1 MSEDQLSAQSLL
13 TRMVLSDTEGK
24 EVREAS
30 DIITTFLMH
39 GRLTEDPEESL
50 ESLFLASEILKNQDP
65 SLLSPQSFQ
74 KIERLERLKGFADTM
89 DSKTLMKKLFDY
101 TLHPETY
108 GSDENFFDALEAL

>member
-65 SLLSPQSFQ
+65 SLLSPQNSQ
-74 KIERLERLKGFADTM
+74 KIESLERLKGFADTM
-89 DSKTLMKKLFDY
+89 DSESLMKKLFDY

-108 GSDENFFDALEAL
+108 GSDENFFNALESL

>member
-39 GRLTEDPEESL
+39 GLLTEDPEESL
-50 ESLFLASEILKNQDP
+50 ESLF
-65 SLLSPQSFQ
+65 
-74 KIERLERLKGFADTM
+74 
-89 DSKTLMKKLFDY
+89 
-101 TLHPETY
+101 
-108 GSDENFFDALEAL
+108 